1 MKGDKYQKANLMAVF
16 GLCLFVPLMG
26 YALTLNGCWAE
37 PEPPKEQIAF
47 SVSINQI
54 ANTENEINLTVNEL
68 TDDLA
73 EEMYYDSLE
82 LLACCVQAEAG
93 NQSIE
98 GKQLVADVVL
108 NRVDNEDFPD
118 SIENVIKQSGQFA
131 VVGNGRIN
139 KVEPSP
145 ETWQAVSNEIENRQ
159 NSEVVYFKT
168 NSYSTYGTPYR
179 KVGDHYF
186 STY

>member
-1 MKGDKYQKANLMAVF
+1 MKGDKYQKANPMAVF
-16 GLCLFVPLMG
+16 GLCLFVPLVG

-47 SVSINQI
+47 SVSINQV
-54 ANTENEINLTVNEL
+54 ANTENEIKLTVNEL

-98 GKQLVADVVL
+98 GKQLVADVIL
-108 NRVDNEDFPD
+108 NRVDSETFPND
-118 SIENVIKQSGQFA
+118 IENVIMQAGQFA
-131 VVGNGRIN
+131 VVKNGSIN
-139 KVEPSP
+139 KVEPTA

-159 NSEVVYFKT
+159 NDEVMYFKA
-168 NSYSTYGTPYR
+168 NGYSTYGTPYA

-186 STY
+186 STN